1 MKTNKFLTALF
12 VGFFSARIGF
22 GQEQPVATDVAE
34 AVVNTVPNY
43 NFNYNLFFALT
54 LIGFFLLIGILVVAR
69 SIRSL
74 LVSDI
79 YKNKLMSKSKESVVT
94 KVVIGLTLVGSLFAS
109 TDSFALGLKPK
120 DTKLDMPWLQVEN
133 SDIYL
138 MFGLIAVLLYVL
150 FYLKRM
156 LSQILK
162 DVGLAQEIEKNKKAT
177 SKLNAI
183 LTDAVPIEKEASILM
198 EDDYDGIHELD
209 NNLPPWWVA
218 MLWATIIFSVVYVF
232 HYHIFKTGD
241 LQMAEYTKE
250 IEKADVEVKAYLSKM
265 AMNVDETNA
274 TVMTEAKDLNEGKTL
289 FQNNCAVCHK
299 DNGAGD
305 IGPNLTDEYWLYTGD
320 IKEIYA
326 SIKNGRPNGM
336 PEHASK
342 LNPIQIQQISSFV
355 YNLAPAVGKEPEG
368 EKYAK

>member
-1 MKTNKFLTALF
+1 MKARQ
-12 VGFFSARIGF
+12 FFTLILAGVFSIGNSF
-22 GQEQPVATDVAE
+22 GQEQTAATVTE

-43 NFNYNLFFALT
+43 TSNYNLFTALT
-54 LIGFFLLIGILVVAR
+54 LIAFFLLIAILILAR

-79 YKNKLMSKSKESVVT
+79 YRKKLINKDDNVV
-94 KVVIGLTLVGSLFAS
+94 KVMVGIV
-109 TDSFALGLKPK
+109 ALGTLFTSNNTYALALKPK

-138 MFGLIAVLLYVL
+138 LLGLIAVLLYVL
-150 FYLKRM
+150 FYLKKM
-156 LSQILK
+156 LNQILK
-162 DVGLAQEIEKNKKAT
+162 DVGMAQEKEKTKKAT

-183 LTDAVPIEKEASILM
+183 LTDAVPIENEASIIM
-198 EDDYDGIHELD
+198 EDEYDGIRELD

-218 MLWATIIFSVVYVF
+218 LLWATIIFAFVYVF

-241 LQMAEYTKE
+241 LQMAEYTKS
-250 IEKADVEVKAYLSKM
+250 IEKADVEVKEYLSKM

-274 TVMTEAKDLNEGKTL
+274 TVMTGANDLNAGKSIY
-289 FQNNCAVCHK
+289 QNNCAVCHK

-305 IGPNLTDEYWLYTGD
+305 IGPNLTDEYWLYNGD
-320 IKEIYA
+320 IKDIYA
-326 SIKNGRPNGM
+326 SIKNGRANGM

-342 LNPIQIQQISSFV
+342 LNPIQIQQVASFV
-355 YNLAPAVGKEPEG
+355 YNLQPVAGKEPQG
-368 EKYAK
+368 EKYSK

>member
-1 MKTNKFLTALF
+1 MKANQFLTALF
-12 VGFFSARIGF
+12 VGIFSTGISF
-22 GQEQPVATDVAE
+22 GQEQSVATSAAE
-34 AVVNTVPNY
+34 TVVNTVPNY

-74 LVSDI
+74 LVSDV
-79 YKNKLMSKSKESVVT
+79 YKNKLMGKSNESTSAKVITGLVV
-94 KVVIGLTLVGSLFAS
+94 VGGLFAS
-109 TDSFALGLKPK
+109 TNSFALGLKPK
-120 DTKLDMPWLQVEN
+120 ETKLDMPWLQVEN

-162 DVGLAQEIEKNKKAT
+162 DVGLAQEIEKTKKAT

-183 LTDAVPIEKEASILM
+183 LTDAVPIEKEDSIMM
-198 EDDYDGIHELD
+198 EDEYDGIHELD

-218 MLWATIIFSVVYVF
+218 MLWATIIFAVVYVF

-241 LQMAEYTKE
+241 LQLAEYTKE
-250 IEKADVEVKAYLSKM
+250 IEKADVEVKEYLSKM

-274 TVMTEAKDLNEGKTL
+274 TVMTDAKDLDAGKTI
-289 FQNNCAVCHK
+289 FVNNCAVCHK
-299 DNGAGD
+299 ENGSGD
-305 IGPNLTDEYWLYTGD
+305 IGPNLTDDYWLYKGD
-320 IKEIYA
+320 IKDIYA

-342 LNPIQIQQISSFV
+342 LNPIQIQQVASFV
-355 YNLAPAVGKEPEG
+355 YNFPAASGKEPQG
-368 EKYAK
+368 EKYSE